1 MIVKL
6 PLKYR
11 VLEVLLDASEKSAS
25 RFVPNSESII
35 GAAFPE
41 ISGSALLSILADLR
55 ADKLINYMLTYG
67 GGVEGLMISQRARSV
82 LIGVREEQ
90 KRKDDEKL
98 DARRWQIKSMII
110 GYSLGF
116 ISGVGVMIVRE
127 LLFK

>member
-1 MIVKL
+1 MNM

-11 VLEVLLDASEKSAS
+11 VLEVLISVAEKSGGS
-25 RFVPNSESII
+25 VLQKPESIV

-41 ISGSALLSILADLR
+41 ITGTTVLSILAELK

-67 GGVEGLMISQRARSV
+67 GGVEGLTISQRARSV

-90 KRKDDEKL
+90 KQKADEKR

-110 GYSLGF
+110 GYSFGF

-127 LLFK
+127 LFFK

>member
-1 MIVKL
+1 ML

-11 VLEVLLDASEKSAS
+11 VLEVLVDAYTKSGENLIQNA
-25 RFVPNSESII
+25 ESII

-41 ISGSALLSILADLR
+41 ITGSALLSILAELKS
-55 ADKLINYMLTYG
+55 DKLINYVFTPDNR
-67 GGVEGLMISQRARSV
+67 VKGLMVSQQAHAV
-82 LIGVREEQ
+82 LISVREEMQ
-90 KRKDDEKL
+90 RKEFEKK

-127 LLFK
+127 VLFK

>member
-1 MIVKL
+1 MDL

-11 VLEVLLDASEKSAS
+11 VLEVLIDAAEKSGG
-25 RFVPNSESII
+25 RLVQKPESIT

-41 ISGSALLSILADLR
+41 ITGSALLSILAELK
-55 ADKLINYMLTYG
+55 ADKLINYMFTYG
-67 GGVEGLMISQRARSV
+67 GGVEGLMVSQRARSV
-82 LIGVREEQ
+82 LISVREEQ
-90 KRKDDEKL
+90 QRREKEKH
-98 DARRWQIKSMII
+98 DARRWQIKSMVI